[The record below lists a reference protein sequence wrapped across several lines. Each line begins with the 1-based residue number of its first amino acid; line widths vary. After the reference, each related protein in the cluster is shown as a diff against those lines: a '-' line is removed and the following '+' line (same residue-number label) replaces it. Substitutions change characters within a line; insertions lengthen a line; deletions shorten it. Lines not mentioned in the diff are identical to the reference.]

1 MRYLTENIREIF
13 DLNIELLG
21 DVDQAVYYF
30 REQEYE
36 RALVLVANSVDNIKH
51 TIEAIIQDREYFNLV
66 NTESMLEML
75 SGILNAK
82 KNRDFVLM
90 ADLLE
95 LQLINFLLRVQELI
109 ISKEEII
116 FNVDKYKNNIKLLRE
131 RGFGI
136 TEDFS
141 ETVNTAALLQSGY
154 RVEFTSCGL
163 MTLAAENEGAKF
175 YFHSNNRVKL
185 EAFLLASKWYK
196 ENISTYLIYGLG
208 MGYHIK
214 ELCDLATEAQ
224 IVIFEAD
231 RNVIQLACAFSNLK
245 ELLLNHRV
253 KLIYDPE
260 LKQLQDWLPDC
271 SAKEDFQIHYP
282 SYKNIRSKELKK
294 ILEQA
299 VPWCQTIEAC

>member
-1 MRYLTENIREIF
+1 MKYLTETIRDIF
-13 DLNIELLG
+13 SKNIELLG
-21 DVDQAVYYF
+21 DMDQAVYYF

-36 RALVLVANSVDNIKH
+36 KALVLVANSVDGIKY

-82 KNRDFVLM
+82 KNSDFVLL

-95 LQLINFLLRVQELI
+95 LQLINFLLGVQELI

-116 FNVDKYKNNIKLLRE
+116 FDVDNYWDNIKLLME
-131 RGFGI
+131 RGVGI
-136 TEDFS
+136 TEEFNDS
-141 ETVNTAALLQSGY
+141 VNTAVLLDSGY

-175 YFHSNNRVKL
+175 YFHTNSRIKA
-185 EAFLLASKWYK
+185 EAFMLASKWHQKDAVSYQ
-196 ENISTYLIYGLG
+196 IYGLG

-214 ELCDLATEAQ
+214 ALCSMAPKAK

-231 RNVIQLACAFSNLK
+231 RNVIQLACAFSDLK
-245 ELLLNHRV
+245 ELLSNPRV

-260 LKQLQDWLPDC
+260 LKHLQETLADPTVDETFLV
-271 SAKEDFQIHYP
+271 HYP
-282 SYKNIRSKELKK
+282 SYKNLRSKELKQVFESV
-294 ILEQA
+294 L
-299 VPWCQTIEAC
+299 PWSKAIEAC